1 MAAKHGERGVLV
13 MRIVQAAAWIAALWS
28 LTTIAQAQGTASL
41 AITHVNVVDVV
52 DGHIDSDRTV
62 IIQDGNIERVDGGSP
77 PANARI
83 VDAKGKY
90 LIPGLWDMHAH
101 TGGPTP
107 TPALERFQAKWLELY
122 VLNGVTGI
130 RDMGSEL
137 EIILKLRA
145 GTASGAILGPRI
157 FTAGPI
163 LDDAPGD
170 WPLRLRVK
178 TAADGRAAVQMLK
191 AKGVDLIKVHDHT
204 PREAFF
210 AIADEARRQHLPLAG
225 HRPLAVKMQEVLDAG
240 QGDIEHLDNNRLWF
254 PCSGGKEYHPDSCKD
269 FFAMLARRQIW
280 QTPTLVA
287 FAEVATLGTQDSQLS
302 EEELAY
308 ASKPIRNGWALNQ
321 STFITPAN
329 RAQVVQDSRTG
340 ARTAAIVTRDLANAG
355 VPILTGCDFM
365 IAGFCVHDELHALVS
380 GGMTPL
386 AALQSA
392 TLAPARYLKVDETLG
407 SIAPGKRADLVL
419 LDANPLQD
427 IANTRRI
434 RAVLLGGRFLDRSE
448 IDRRLAQ
455 VRSAAKATEH
465 D

>member
-1 MAAKHGERGVLV
+1 M
-13 MRIVQAAAWIAALWS
+13 
-28 LTTIAQAQGTASL
+28 
-41 AITHVNVVDVV
+41 
-52 DGHIDSDRTV
+52 
-62 IIQDGNIERVDGGSP
+62 
-77 PANARI
+77 
-83 VDAKGKY
+83 
-90 LIPGLWDMHAH
+90 
-101 TGGPTP
+101 
-107 TPALERFQAKWLELY
+107 
-122 VLNGVTGI
+122 
-130 RDMGSEL
+130 
-137 EIILKLRA
+137 
-145 GTASGAILGPRI
+145 LGPRI

-178 TAADGRAAVQMLK
+178 TAAEGRAAVQMLK
-191 AKGVDLIKVHDHT
+191 ARGVDLIKVHDHT

-225 HRPLAVKMQEVLDAG
+225 HRPLAVKLQEVIDAG

-254 PCSGGKEYHPDSCKD
+254 PCSGGKVYHADQCKD

-287 FAEVATLGTQDSQLS
+287 MSEVATLGTKDSELS
-302 EEELAY
+302 EEEFAY
-308 ASKPIRNGWALNQ
+308 VSKPIKNGWALNQ
-321 STFITPAN
+321 STFITPDK
-329 RAQVVQDSRTG
+329 RAQIVQDL
-340 ARTAAIVTRDLANAG
+340 RTAAHTAATVTRDMANAG

-365 IAGFCVHDELHALVS
+365 VAGFCVHDELDALVS

-392 TLAPARYLKVDETLG
+392 TLAPARYLKVDQTLG
-407 SIAPGKRADLVL
+407 SIAAGKRADLVL

-448 IDRRLAQ
+448 IDRRLAE
-455 VRSAAKATEH
+455 VRAAAAATEQE
-465 D
+465 